1 MSSAFKKANSPALRR
16 AQRPAIIA
24 PTALQPVASQSIN
37 GEHRAPA
44 GAAID
49 WNYVVACEARN
60 ALQVVLSGGEILL
73 DGQFGALTAEQ
84 QSVLAKMMDNARHI
98 NSLIAS
104 LRASQGELI
113 AEPSTIQRRV
123 NKLITDDRA

>member
-1 MSSAFKKANSPALRR
+1 MSSAFKRTNPPASRR

-24 PTALQPVASQSIN
+24 PTALQPVAPQSVN
-37 GEHRAPA
+37 GEHRAPI

-73 DGQFGALTAEQ
+73 DGQFGGLTAEQ

-104 LRASQGELI
+104 LRASQGEHI
-113 AEPSTIQRRV
+113 AEPSTIERRTKNFV
-123 NKLITDDRA
+123 TGDGV